1 MAIKKGKAKKAAKAP
16 KKAKPKRAAAPK
28 APKPAKQPK
37 VVKGKDDLVS
47 EVVRELAGDDVI
59 ALVRALKNK
68 SNVSE
73 FKLADAIRQEI
84 NLTRNMLYRLYD
96 HNLVSF
102 IRRKDK
108 KKGWYIYYW
117 TFMPKRIK
125 ELAHNL
131 KKIKLERLKERLER
145 EKGTNFFSCPNKC
158 IRLDFDQATEFEY
171 KCPECGEILVQEDN
185 GAKIAELQQQMH
197 KLVKDIGAK

>member
-1 MAIKKGKAKKAAKAP
+1 MAIKKGKAKKVAKAP

>member
-185 GAKIAELQQQMH
+185 GAKIAELQQQML